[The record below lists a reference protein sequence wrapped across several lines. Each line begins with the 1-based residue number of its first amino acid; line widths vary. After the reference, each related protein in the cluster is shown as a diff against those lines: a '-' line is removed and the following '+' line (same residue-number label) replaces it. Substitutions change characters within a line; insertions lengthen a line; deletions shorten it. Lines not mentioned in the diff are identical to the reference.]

1 MIDRSEVLTIA
12 GERDLRVDMIEKDYV
27 LGWLLAGIS
36 AHPVLGPAWVF
47 KGGTCLKKCFIETY
61 RLSEDLDF
69 TVEDAGQL
77 DEGFL
82 VDAFLEIAE
91 WTYDQSGIDISTQHP
106 RFRTYRNSRGGLQI
120 EGRVYYRGPMQP
132 RGSLPRVKL
141 DLTADEKVVHRP
153 VERAVAHPYSDY
165 PAVGIAARTYPLTEL
180 VGEKIRA
187 LGERARPRDLYDVI
201 SLFRRQDLRP
211 EAPAV
216 LQVLREKCEFKGIPI
231 PNPTSLQPFREEIES
246 DWEVMLG
253 HQLPAVPPIGSF
265 WSAIPEFFTWLHGS
279 IASSSPTGIPLG
291 PNEEVVSASSTSQ
304 DLGMDAPALERIRFA
319 AANRLCIDLG
329 YQGDLR
335 RVEPYSLRRTRDG
348 DVVLYVC
355 EVGAIECV
363 TYRTKSLSEV
373 GITSQAFA
381 PKYAIELLLPSS
393 IVQRHRIFCLEE

>member
-1 MIDRSEVLTIA
+1 MIDRAEVLTIA

-27 LGWLLAGIS
+27 LGWMLAGIF

-77 DEGFL
+77 DGRFL
-82 VDAFLEIAE
+82 VDAFLEVAE
-91 WTYDQSGIDISTQHP
+91 WTYDQSGIDISTQQP
-106 RFRTYRNSRGGLQI
+106 RFRAYRNSRGGLQI

-141 DLTADEKVVHRP
+141 DLTADEKVVYRP

-165 PAVGIAARTYPLTEL
+165 PEVGIAARTYPLPEL

-211 EAPAV
+211 EASAV

-231 PNPTSLQPFREEIES
+231 PDPTSLQPFREEIES

-253 HQLPAVPPIGSF
+253 HQLPAVPPIESF
-265 WSAIPEFFTWLHGS
+265 WSAIPEFFTWLHES
-279 IASSSPTGIPLG
+279 IAFSSPTGIPIG
-291 PNEEVVSASSTSQ
+291 PDEEVISASSTSQ
-304 DLGMDAPALERIRFA
+304 ELGMDAPALERIRFA
-319 AANRLCIDLG
+319 AANRLCVDLG
-329 YQGDLR
+329 YQGDVQ
-335 RVEPYSLRRTRDG
+335 RVEPYSLRWARG
-348 DVVLYVC
+348 GIVVLYAY
-355 EVGAIECV
+355 EAGAS
-363 TYRTKSLSEV
+363 TYTAYLVSGISEV
-373 GITSQAFA
+373 EIIGQTFV
-381 PKYAIELLLPSS
+381 PKYANELLPPSNL
-393 IVQRHRIFCLEE
+393 I